1 MRISKVSFAY
11 DTKDILRQLSFEIK
25 TGKITTILG
34 ANGSGK
40 STLFSLLTKVYRPRE
55 GTIFWGGKDIQT
67 INRKDFSKEV
77 AIVYQQNTVE
87 DDMSVYQLVSYGRIP
102 HMKRFKGR
110 QKEDEEAIEW
120 ALAVTRLTKYRDYE
134 MGKLSGGQRQRAFIA
149 MALAQRT
156 KILFL
161 DEPTTF
167 LDIRYQI
174 EILELIRKLNSKYHL
189 TIVMILHDINQAI
202 CYSDEII
209 GLKRGEISVQGQTK
223 AVITEEVIEELYGLK
238 LKVGMVEAVP
248 FVWTM
253 RKY

>member
-11 DTKDILRQLSFEIK
+11 DTKDILKQLSLEIK
-25 TGKITTILG
+25 SGKVTTILG

-40 STLFSLLTKVYRPRE
+40 STLFSLLTKVYRPQA
-55 GTIFWGGKDIQT
+55 GTIFLNEKDIQA
-67 INRKDFSKEV
+67 IRRKDFSKEV

-87 DDMSVYQLVSYGRIP
+87 DDVTVYQLVSYGRIP
-102 HMKRFKGR
+102 HMKRFKGK
-110 QKEDEEAIEW
+110 QKEDEKAIEW
-120 ALAVTRLTKYRDYE
+120 ALKVTGLAAYREQE

-149 MALAQRT
+149 MALAQQT
-156 KILFL
+156 KILLL

-209 GLKRGEISVQGQTK
+209 GLKDGEISVQGKTK
-223 AVITEEVIEELYGLK
+223 EVITETTIEELYGLK
-238 LKVGMVEAVP
+238 LKVGQIDGTP